1 MLLLLLRLLEWQR
14 QRAGAE
20 TGDETVNDPHGSV
33 IRILTMML
41 VLILALVTMFRFLP
55 FLVGIGIGI
64 GIRRQ
69 YEQGDARQHKPR
81 KGRP

>member
-1 MLLLLLRLLEWQR
+1 MLLLLLLLLLEWQR

-41 VLILALVTMFRFLP
+41 VVLILALVTMFRFLP

-64 GIRRQ
+64 RRQ
-69 YEQGDARQHKPR
+69 YEQGDARQHTPR